1 MLSDSDLNKN
11 SMPKRRPVK
20 AKTNLRW
27 SDSQKIEAVQT
38 YLLLGNLRQTAITLQ
53 IPEITVHSWKKTE
66 WWQNL
71 EKDMRT
77 QENILLSNRL
87 KQLYEKALGETADR
101 LEKGDFVLN
110 QKTGQ
115 LIRKPVGLRDTHKV
129 AMDMIALKDKLTVQE
144 HMVVA
149 QENIAEKLSNL
160 AAEFAKV
167 AEKQDQLVGKIEQ
180 KPAIEVTDI
189 IYSDAEAAGVE
200 EQGDTD
206 ALYEEREEGLQEGE

>member
-1 MLSDSDLNKN
+1 
-11 SMPKRRPVK
+11 
-20 AKTNLRW
+20 
-27 SDSQKIEAVQT
+27 
-38 YLLLGNLRQTAITLQ
+38 
-53 IPEITVHSWKKTE
+53 
-66 WWQNL
+66 
-71 EKDMRT
+71 MRT

-206 ALYEEREEGLQEGE
+206 AIYEEREEGLQEGE